1 MPFHNIIESEPFKK
15 SLEIVL
21 HILKNLQINEY
32 VKLNREVAP
41 EAIDKFGKL
50 YNIEYFEP
58 IINYKLKKAGT

>member
-41 EAIDKFGKL
+41 EAIEKFGK
-50 YNIEYFEP
+50 
-58 IINYKLKKAGT
+58 